1 MRSALYVGWLI
12 AGVMASVAMLWGTSW
27 PLGIPGEWVWPRLP
41 ADEATWANLWLA
53 GGLATGYA
61 AVVLAA
67 ASRLQ
72 SRKVLRLETAAWLA
86 ALVMM
91 AFAWLWCVQETAPPA
106 GSLGKA
112 PFVLFYPA
120 SSGYFTLVREI
131 PPSQFPA
138 FLRGYE
144 ALMRQGDVLHIGTH
158 PPGLFC
164 AFEGLAA
171 LVDALPLLRGL
182 DVLQPESV
190 RESFAVLAE
199 NTAQSEAPLQP
210 REARIL
216 WLAILTGQSL
226 AAISVVPFYAVLRW
240 TQSRAA
246 AYLGASLWPTVPAVA
261 IFLPKSDAIYPVLS
275 LTIVWL
281 AVESWRRWQA
291 AVPED
296 RSVVA
301 VSGRLTRAI
310 VCGVAAGVCAWLGLF
325 LSLAFV
331 PVLVFV
337 ALFGLLDVWR
347 KRRRIQEWVGWL
359 LPMLVGFALP
369 ALLLYLTTGLNL
381 LTVWWLNYLNHAGFY
396 AQYPRHYFGW
406 LWRNP
411 LELTLAVGWPVM
423 ASACYTGGI
432 WIVSSIQ
439 QRLSPQ
445 HWPARALAAAVGG
458 GVWAM
463 LWLSGKNS
471 GEAARLW
478 LLLMPGVVWL
488 AAHGG
493 GKPDQVMPS
502 DSFAYLAKCMLLLML
517 SLATCV
523 ATVHRVGGFHF

>member
-1 MRSALYVGWLI
+1 MRGALWRGWLI
-12 AGVMASVAMLWGTSW
+12 VGVMASVAMLWGTTW

-41 ADEATWANLWLA
+41 ADGATWANLGLA
-53 GGLATGYA
+53 GGLAAGYA
-61 AVVLAA
+61 AVVLTAA
-67 ASRLQ
+67 LRLQ
-72 SRKVLRLETAAWLA
+72 TGNVSRLETAAWLA
-86 ALVMM
+86 GLVMM

-120 SSGYFTLVREI
+120 SSGYFTLVRGI
-131 PPSQFPA
+131 PPAQFPA
-138 FLRGYE
+138 FLAGYE

-164 AFEGLAA
+164 AFEVLAV
-171 LVDALPLLRGL
+171 LVDALPLTLLHGL
-182 DVLQPESV
+182 DALQPESV

-216 WLAILTGQSL
+216 WLAMLTGQSL
-226 AAISVVPFYAVLRW
+226 AAMSVIPLYAVLRW

-246 AYLGASLWPTVPAVA
+246 AFLGASLWPTVPAVA

-291 AVPED
+291 AGAGG
-296 RSVVA
+296 RSVLA
-301 VSGRLTRAI
+301 GSGGLIRAI
-310 VCGVAAGVCAWLGLF
+310 VLGVAAGLCAWLGLF

-337 ALFGLLDVWR
+337 TLFGLLDAWR
-347 KRRRIQEWVGWL
+347 KRRLQDWGGWL
-359 LPMLVGFALP
+359 LPMLVGFAFP
-369 ALLLYLTTGLNL
+369 SLLLYVTTGLNL
-381 LTVWWLNYLNHAGFY
+381 LTVWWLNYLNHAAFY
-396 AQYPRHYFGW
+396 EHYSRHYLGW

-423 ASACYTGGI
+423 ASAGYTGGV
-432 WIVSSIQ
+432 WIVSLQ
-439 QRLSPQ
+439 ERFNPR
-445 HWPARALAAAVGG
+445 HWPTRVLAAAVGAA
-458 GVWAM
+458 VWGL

-478 LLLMPGVVWL
+478 LLLMPGIVWL

-493 GKPDQVMPS
+493 RKPETASSPASSAWIVN
-502 DSFAYLAKCMLLLML
+502 AALVLTL